1 MVSSSATSVEQY
13 LAELAQER
21 AEVVAHVR
29 DLVNASLPA
38 GYVEGM
44 AYGMITWAVPLE
56 AYPDTYNRKPLAY
69 VSLAAQKSYYAL
81 YLMAAYA
88 GSEQDTRL
96 RQQWVARGTKLDMGR
111 SCLRFRS
118 LADLH
123 EDLVAEVVAST
134 PMDDF
139 IAVAKQAH
147 ERPGKPRP
155 AAR

>member
-1 MVSSSATSVEQY
+1 MASSSATSVEQY
-13 LAELAQER
+13 LAELPEER
-21 AEVVAHVR
+21 ADVVAHVR

-56 AYPDTYNRKPLAY
+56 VYPDTYNGRPLAY

-88 GSEQDTRL
+88 GSEQDARL
-96 RQQWVARGTKLDMGR
+96 REQWAQRGTKLDMGR
-111 SCLRFRS
+111 SCLRFRR

-123 EDLVAEVVAST
+123 EDLVAEAVASI

-139 IAVAKQAH
+139 IALAKQAH
-147 ERPGKPRP
+147 ERPR
-155 AAR
+155 